1 MSLLRGIRVLILLAI
16 LVSAVAC
23 SNSSGGGGGGSTCD
37 AATCASI
44 ATQITQAGGGA
55 GTCVEPTPK
64 FENAC
69 QAYETC
75 LKQCGQ

>member
-1 MSLLRGIRVLILLAI
+1 MSAHRPGIRVSILLAI
-16 LVSAVAC
+16 LAC
-23 SNSSGGGGGGSTCD
+23 SASCSNGSGGGGGSMCD

-44 ATQITQAGGGA
+44 ATTIMQNGGGV

-69 QAYETC
+69 QAYESC